1 MLGAPKR
8 LHSDAPA
15 VLPLVRTAVQCFV
28 EDHYGPVVEE
38 ARRGAGESDGCRRRR
53 QQPTQGL
60 PKRHVS
66 DTGAKALE
74 VLVEV
79 TAGCAALEAAR
90 AKAGV
95 LQLYGCPRLHTEEC
109 VARIVRHLERVGSR
123 THGGTGLPVC
133 QNGLRGDLPLSRP
146 SSSTKRRSC
155 SMLGVIGSSLSL
167 APSTLLRR
175 LK

>member
-38 ARRGAGESDGCRRRR
+38 ARRGAGESDGCRRR

-90 AKAGV
+90 AKAGC
-95 LQLYGCPRLHTEEC
+95 Y
-109 VARIVRHLERVGSR
+109 
-123 THGGTGLPVC
+123 
-133 QNGLRGDLPLSRP
+133 
-146 SSSTKRRSC
+146 SC
-155 SMLGVIGSSLSL
+155 MA
-167 APSTLLRR
+167 APAYTL
-175 LK
+175 KNV